1 MPIDVDMNLHTI
13 ILVIILVL
21 GIGIPNIFASDIAS
35 LNRTGNRSSTLTPMP
50 SPTPSPS
57 LTPTPTPLATPN
69 PSIPAPLNLFESDT
83 SDGMIV
89 NETMPTI
96 QQLAS
101 NNPNM
106 SSIIVNFSAA
116 SDIDAEY
123 DEEKQRLSIEITKR
137 EPNEQSTEETE
148 QEEMEDAGNE
158 EDEGD
163 NGEDSDNGDDN
174 DNDNGNDDGSGLQLP
189 GLPDIDLNLPGF

>member
-1 MPIDVDMNLHTI
+1 
-13 ILVIILVL
+13 
-21 GIGIPNIFASDIAS
+21 
-35 LNRTGNRSSTLTPMP
+35 
-50 SPTPSPS
+50 
-57 LTPTPTPLATPN
+57 
-69 PSIPAPLNLFESDT
+69 
-83 SDGMIV
+83 
-89 NETMPTI
+89 MPTI

-101 NNPNM
+101 NNPNV

-123 DEEKQRLSIEITKR
+123 DEEEQRLSIEITKR
-137 EPNEQSTEETE
+137 EPSEQSTEETE
-148 QEEMEDAGNE
+148 QEETEDAGNE

-174 DNDNGNDDGSGLQLP
+174 DDDNGNDDGSGLQLP